1 MSKIRYFPLAG
12 SKILTLLIRRSTGVD
27 QNLKSDRMRSKLSVA
42 IFIVLGNGLMA
53 QKSSVK

>member
-1 MSKIRYFPLAG
+1 MLYFSLAG
-12 SKILTLLIRRSTGVD
+12 SKIVSVLTMSSAGVD

-42 IFIVLGNGLMA
+42 IFIILGNRLMA